1 MKLSYFHSLR
11 LNTMKY
17 PLALFYGSA
26 SFVLK
31 WAYWKNTVRSDD
43 MSFSNVPWNATYVK
57 MKTHT
62 LKAISVSRH
71 IGLWIT
77 SNILQGS
84 NFFVSAFFKM
94 PPNFTKLTIYLNIKP
109 DFWQEVYPV
118 GLCFPSWTLDQK
130 RPRQPSRTLKR
141 GLRRRSIAFAAPK
154 SGTSERESHS
164 YEPRSFALELC
175 GKLIS
180 CVHLWSTISLAKK
193 TLINFV
199 SQSTLWP
206 LPDYSNIS
214 LLRW

>member
-1 MKLSYFHSLR
+1 MKC
-11 LNTMKY
+11 

-43 MSFSNVPWNATYVK
+43 MSFLSVPWNATYVK
-57 MKTHT
+57 MKIHSKSF
-62 LKAISVSRH
+62 LESRQ
-71 IGLWIT
+71 IT
-77 SNILQGS
+77 RLTKKNLQS
-84 NFFVSAFFKM
+84 RKLRFFVSAFFKM
-94 PPNFTKLTIYLNIKP
+94 SPNFTKLTIYLNIKP

-206 LPDYSNIS
+206 LPDYSNIPS
-214 LLRW
+214 LRW